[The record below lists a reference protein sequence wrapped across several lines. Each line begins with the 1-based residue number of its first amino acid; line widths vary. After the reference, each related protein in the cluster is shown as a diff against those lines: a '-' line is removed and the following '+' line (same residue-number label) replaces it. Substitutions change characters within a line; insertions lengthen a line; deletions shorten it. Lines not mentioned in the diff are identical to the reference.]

1 VAAGDFNGDGFVDLA
16 VGAPGKAPGGG
27 PSSGAVFIFPGS
39 VNGFTCLAGFPCPP
53 TTITTG
59 FFITQT
65 DAGGVN
71 EEGDQFG
78 AALAV
83 GDFNGDGIEDL
94 AVGAPG
100 KAPSGNSKSGAVFV
114 FSGSKTVKIGSIQGS
129 SITQSDAFGSATCD
143 PAVPGSCIPGVNE
156 DGDQFGAALASGD
169 LVGDV
174 YEELIVGAP
183 GDAPG
188 APGAAKAGCVFVF
201 PGSAGGLT
209 SGSGFYITQT
219 DAIGSANC
227 DPVVPGSCIPGVN
240 DAGDQFG
247 AALVVGDFDGDRLWD
262 LAVGAPGDTLGTV
275 KAGSVYIFPGTD
287 VGITPGFFIT
297 HADQTDPED
306 VLPPEE
312 GDRFGAALAVG
323 EFNVDLFDE
332 LLVGAPGKAPGPTDP
347 KSGTVCV
354 FPGSAV
360 GIKTGVF
367 FTQLGRGGAEET
379 GDQVGASL
387 AVGDYNG
394 DLLDDVFVGAPGEA
408 LGADPKSG
416 AVFAAPWGDM
426 NFILL

>member
-1 VAAGDFNGDGFVDLA
+1 M
-16 VGAPGKAPGGG
+16 
-27 PSSGAVFIFPGS
+27 
-39 VNGFTCLAGFPCPP
+39 T
-53 TTITTG
+53 
-59 FFITQT
+59 
-65 DAGGVN
+65 
-71 EEGDQFG
+71 GDQFG
-78 AALAV
+78 AAL
-83 GDFNGDGIEDL
+83 
-94 AVGAPG
+94 
-100 KAPSGNSKSGAVFV
+100 
-114 FSGSKTVKIGSIQGS
+114 
-129 SITQSDAFGSATCD
+129 
-143 PAVPGSCIPGVNE
+143 
-156 DGDQFGAALASGD
+156 
-169 LVGDV
+169 
-174 YEELIVGAP
+174 
-183 GDAPG
+183 
-188 APGAAKAGCVFVF
+188 
-201 PGSAGGLT
+201 
-209 SGSGFYITQT
+209 
-219 DAIGSANC
+219 
-227 DPVVPGSCIPGVN
+227 
-240 DAGDQFG
+240 
-247 AALVVGDFDGDRLWD
+247 VGDFDGDRLWD

-287 VGITPGFFIT
+287 VGIILASSSPM
-297 HADQTDPED
+297 QTRPILRMFCHLKRGL
-306 VLPPEE
+306 VWR
-312 GDRFGAALAVG
+312 GLAVG